1 MYLGKQIRLER
12 ILNRNTGH
20 TIIVPMDHGV
30 SMGAVHGLLD
40 MKKTV
45 DDLAEGGADAVLMH
59 KGLIRCGCRHKGNVI
74 GLIMHLSASTD
85 LSPSN
90 NYKALVGTVEEAIRH
105 GADAV
110 SCHVNIGDPQEEKM
124 LYDLGR
130 VGEACDNWGMPLVV
144 MVYGRGPKI
153 KNSYD
158 PEVIAHCARLGNELG
173 ADIVKVSYTGDQ
185 ASFADVVAGCCI
197 PVVIAGGPVMN
208 STRDVITMI
217 HDSLKAGGTGSSIG
231 RNVFEHPRRVQLV
244 KAMRALVHHDADIE
258 TAMKIVGE
266 D

>member
-1 MYLGKQIRLER
+1 
-12 ILNRNTGH
+12 
-20 TIIVPMDHGV
+20 
-30 SMGAVHGLLD
+30 
-40 MKKTV
+40 
-45 DDLAEGGADAVLMH
+45 MH
-59 KGLIRCGCRHKGNVI
+59 KGLIRCGCRHKGNDI
-74 GLIMHLSASTD
+74 GLIMHLSASTV

-197 PVVIAGGPVMN
+197 PVVIAGGPVRAVLEAVGIKDIV
-208 STRDVITMI
+208 T
-217 HDSLKAGGTGSSIG
+217 KSIG
-231 RNVFEHPRRVQLV
+231 SNNKINMV
-244 KAMRALVHHDADIE
+244 KATLEGLKQLRSAEEVARLRGKTVEEIL
-258 TAMKIVGE
+258 G
-266 D
+266 

>member
-59 KGLIRCGCRHKGNVI
+59 KGLIRCGCRHKGNDI

-185 ASFADVVAGCCI
+185 ASFADVVA
-197 PVVIAGGPVMN
+197 
-208 STRDVITMI
+208 R
-217 HDSLKAGGTGSSIG
+217 LL
-231 RNVFEHPRRVQLV
+231 HPRRH
-244 KAMRALVHHDADIE
+244 RRRPGHEFHPRRHHHDSRLTQGRRFRLLHRPQRVRTSPPRA
-258 TAMKIVGE
+258 AR
-266 D
+266 